1 VVHYCIC
8 FISKQTLQPAI
19 KEVQA
24 KYQSNPEV
32 MNQKIAEIYQT
43 NEVNPLAGCIPS
55 IVQIPVF
62 IGLYR
67 AVLNL
72 AKADALD
79 EPFLWLPNLEGPT
92 YGADPTT
99 GSDWLFKNWVDGTP
113 SLGWDNTVA
122 FLAIPVIL
130 VISQFVSMQLMQPK
144 SEDPQ
149 QQQAN
154 AILKF
159 LPLMIGYFSLSVP
172 AALGIYWV
180 TNNFVTTAITL
191 SVRNSLKNAPPPVV
205 TASPSGSGPTVIDAE
220 STVFTPAP
228 MRSKPSGFGE
238 SDSASEGMKPIT
250 TMDAEIVS
258 EGDDEPIAGSS
269 IPAAPQSKVS
279 FTFGFGIF

>member
-1 VVHYCIC
+1 MELIPLRVLTGFSRTGEFSHASDISAYTIC
-8 FISKQTLQPAI
+8 QSDEANLFHSPSHITPQIYKQ
-19 KEVQA
+19 
-24 KYQSNPEV
+24 
-32 MNQKIAEIYQT
+32 
-43 NEVNPLAGCIPS
+43 
-55 IVQIPVF
+55 F
-62 IGLYR
+62 R
-67 AVLNL
+67 
-72 AKADALD
+72 
-79 EPFLWLPNLEGPT
+79 
-92 YGADPTT
+92 
-99 GSDWLFKNWVDGTP
+99 VDGTP

-269 IPAAPQSKVS
+269 IPAAPQSKKR
-279 FTFGFGIF
+279 GGKKKKKRRN